1 MPYVEK
7 RALLQALVVH
17 TLYLTWMQA
26 YHLDGSLP
34 AAGADLAL
42 ALNLLIACFVM
53 ADLMVNHLTFRSYLR
68 GF

>member
-7 RALLQALVVH
+7 RALLQALAIYA
-17 TLYLTWMQA
+17 LYLTWMHA
-26 YHLDGSLP
+26 CHLDGSLP

-42 ALNLLIACFVM
+42 ALNLLIACVVL
-53 ADLMVNHLTFRSYLR
+53 ADLMVSILTFRSYLR

>member
-7 RALLQALVVH
+7 RALLQALAVYA
-17 TLYLTWMQA
+17 LYLTWMQA

-42 ALNLLIACFVM
+42 ALNLLIACFGL
-53 ADLMVNHLTFRSYLR
+53 ADLMVSLLTFRSYLR